1 MVDLNFNFFVFRYSF
16 FFGYLIVTMCSR
28 VLAKSSLPEKLEFLA
43 PLLGTWKGKGQG
55 VFF

>member
-1 MVDLNFNFFVFRYSF
+1 LLFNIHFFVTR
-16 FFGYLIVTMCSR
+16 FGNMCSR

-55 VFF
+55 GLL